1 MDGAL
6 LPGVRIDIVLAL
18 NMRGDLVLLVWT
30 TLWVDDPGIVP
41 PGSQG
46 TTETRKDPGMISIHS
61 AAIIWSGCH
70 PSSALSVASRA
81 PM

>member
-6 LPGVRIDIVLAL
+6 LPSVRVDIVLAL
-18 NMRGDLVLLVWT
+18 DVRGDLVLPVWMT
-30 TLWVDDPGIVP
+30 RWVDDPGIVP
-41 PGSQG
+41 PRSRGI
-46 TTETRKDPGMISIHS
+46 TETRKDPGIISIHS
-61 AAIIWSGCH
+61 ATILWSGCH

>member
-1 MDGAL
+1 
-6 LPGVRIDIVLAL
+6 
-18 NMRGDLVLLVWT
+18 
-30 TLWVDDPGIVP
+30 VP

-46 TTETRKDPGMISIHS
+46 ITETRKDPGMISIHS
-61 AAIIWSGCH
+61 AAIVWSGCY